1 MSFINPFF
9 LYFLPLLAVPTIIH
23 LLGRQK
29 YKKVEFSSL
38 RFLEKLEHDVIRR
51 LKLRQIILLI
61 LRTLLILF
69 LILVFTRPYR
79 TGSSLRVFVSRG
91 ETLYLVIDN
100 SSSMSEV
107 SRGKDLLETS
117 IENLKDAIAEIEFPI
132 NLKIIESIHPGFI
145 DDKGLIRS
153 YSKLEKEISEIHTEP
168 FLGKIDKSL
177 ITVTRDI
184 EKSHEASV
192 SIWIVSDFQKGSWE
206 SAKLPEHPIRRIL
219 KQEGIRI
226 VLFPANQSGSNAAVY
241 KVEIPKQINEK
252 GSPSQVKAFVENW
265 WTEEEKEIPVS
276 LFLEGERVGQTV
288 VMVPPHKRRDVS
300 FDFIPMVSGPLSGV
314 IKIGEDNLLNDNERY
329 FVLNIP
335 QTIRV
340 LVVGRDVEDGRFLM
354 RALQVENSSLIE
366 AKFVSHGLL
375 PMENFL
381 NYDVMIFSN
390 IDKVQSSAE
399 ISLQSFLDKG
409 RGIIIFPGNKCSPE
423 IFNSFWADDFGF
435 PKWKGTR
442 RSSGESYLKIG
453 NLQLDH
459 PIFKGL
465 WRKDERPKSSPY
477 FYTIPGFLTGR
488 NHSVIMNFDDGTP
501 LLIESNVENGKGFV
515 LSTSPVKGW
524 TNLQVTGLFPTLMQR
539 MVLYLAGN
547 ALKTHEYLTG
557 DTIRFERSGRELLN
571 NPVVITPTGRKFTPV
586 FSKDYR
592 EYSFIDTDE
601 PGCYDVY
608 SNGKKVKSFA
618 VNIHSNENEGNF
630 LSEEDFMAIVDI
642 QPSRIAVFR
651 ENGYDETSRLQMS
664 YEYSFLFLIF
674 ALIVA
679 AAETYIGR
687 INRTILEREVSA

>member
-1 MSFINPFF
+1 
-9 LYFLPLLAVPTIIH
+9 
-23 LLGRQK
+23 
-29 YKKVEFSSL
+29 
-38 RFLEKLEHDVIRR
+38 
-51 LKLRQIILLI
+51 
-61 LRTLLILF
+61 
-69 LILVFTRPYR
+69 
-79 TGSSLRVFVSRG
+79 
-91 ETLYLVIDN
+91 
-100 SSSMSEV
+100 
-107 SRGKDLLETS
+107 
-117 IENLKDAIAEIEFPI
+117 
-132 NLKIIESIHPGFI
+132 
-145 DDKGLIRS
+145 
-153 YSKLEKEISEIHTEP
+153 
-168 FLGKIDKSL
+168 
-177 ITVTRDI
+177 
-184 EKSHEASV
+184 
-192 SIWIVSDFQKGSWE
+192 
-206 SAKLPEHPIRRIL
+206 
-219 KQEGIRI
+219 
-226 VLFPANQSGSNAAVY
+226 
-241 KVEIPKQINEK
+241 
-252 GSPSQVKAFVENW
+252 
-265 WTEEEKEIPVS
+265 
-276 LFLEGERVGQTV
+276 
-288 VMVPPHKRRDVS
+288 
-300 FDFIPMVSGPLSGV
+300 
-314 IKIGEDNLLNDNERY
+314 
-329 FVLNIP
+329 
-335 QTIRV
+335 IRV

-618 VNIHSNENEGNF
+618 VNIHTSENEGNF
-630 LSEEDFMAIVDI
+630 LNEEDFKAIVDI